1 MPDRKE
7 SVTQAQIEAE
17 LSGEYR
23 PVYLVAL
30 GVFLK
35 VFFFVYD
42 AVVYIPF
49 KVPAFVIPIIYR
61 AYFSDFRQSEEEAR
75 TVEPCQGNDSVG
87 Q

>member
-42 AVVYIPF
+42 SVVYIPF
-49 KVPAFVIPIIYR
+49 KVMGHQP
-61 AYFSDFRQSEEEAR
+61 
-75 TVEPCQGNDSVG
+75 
-87 Q
+87 